1 MVLITSLSTSLGNSP
16 YPSIRSMFNFIVNPA
31 TCDCTLLDWDIPA
44 KAIIATK
51 LMLTPSQ

>member
-16 YPSIRSMFNFIVNPA
+16 YPSIRSTFDFIVNPA